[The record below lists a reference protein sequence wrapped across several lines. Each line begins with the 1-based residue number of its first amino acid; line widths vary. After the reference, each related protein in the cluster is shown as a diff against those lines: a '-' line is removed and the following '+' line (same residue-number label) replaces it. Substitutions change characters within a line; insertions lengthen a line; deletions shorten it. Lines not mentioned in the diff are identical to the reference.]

1 MSWAAIILLVCW
13 FGWGYPFIMR
23 APHRQKRPSISEP
36 KITIIG
42 AAFQGC
48 AIFLAWAFRLPDE
61 PEMGRVALSLVFG
74 PIGVVLAWYAVRHL
88 GKHWRLQAGLYS
100 DHELIRTGPYSVV
113 RHPVYASL
121 LAILLSTL
129 LLLTRWPWNAASLI
143 LYVIGT
149 EVRIWAEDRLLA
161 SRFGE
166 EFATYRRNVPA
177 YLPFIR

>member
-1 MSWAAIILLVCW
+1 
-13 FGWGYPFIMR
+13 
-23 APHRQKRPSISEP
+23 
-36 KITIIG
+36 
-42 AAFQGC
+42 
-48 AIFLAWAFRLPDE
+48 
-61 PEMGRVALSLVFG
+61 
-74 PIGVVLAWYAVRHL
+74 
-88 GKHWRLQAGLYS
+88 LYS
-100 DHELIRTGPYSVV
+100 DHELIRTGPYALV

-129 LLLTRWPWNAASLI
+129 FLLTRWPWSALSLT

-166 EFATYRRNVPA
+166 EFAAYRKDVPA

>member
-36 KITIIG
+36 RPTIIG
-42 AAFQGC
+42 SALQGC

-61 PEMGRVALSLVFG
+61 PGIGRVSLSMVFG
-74 PIGVVLAWYAVRHL
+74 PIGVALAWYAVRHL
-88 GKHWRLQAGLYS
+88 GKQFRLQAGLYA
-100 DHELIRTGPYSVV
+100 DHELIRTGPYSMV

-121 LAILLSTL
+121 LAILLSTI
-129 LLLTRWPWNAASLI
+129 LLLTRWPWSAVSLT

-149 EVRIWAEDRLLA
+149 EIRIWAEDRLLA

-166 EFATYRRNVPA
+166 EFTTYRRHVPA
-177 YLPFIR
+177 YLPFVR